1 MKTKKLK
8 NYLKIGILT
17 GISLILTNCQKET
30 IPEQDVNMET
40 QSNKINAET
49 VSFED
54 AISYFNTN
62 TNKNGLTAKGTNPL
76 VLSPD
81 WNTLDQQDL
90 FNTEALLT
98 TA

>member
-1 MKTKKLK
+1 
-8 NYLKIGILT
+8 
-17 GISLILTNCQKET
+17 
-30 IPEQDVNMET
+30 MET